1 MAILDGIKN
10 AVTANVARSA
20 NKVVVNGLR
29 NIAGDIFGVNRSP
42 TNSAAK
48 LTSRNINRFTTENLA
63 YPAGVEGDDQQGH
76 YIIFEIL
83 EQQPAKL
90 KKANAG
96 TSSVATKKTISTEYG
111 DIDEVGGGPP
121 TAEQK
126 ARAEATRQKEQAEKK
141 VKAGMGKTLSS
152 GQSIQLSKNAT
163 TSMPVMIAL
172 YMPPSISVSY
182 ASNYGEQEIGA
193 LAGAAKGAI
202 EAFRQGGDAQR
213 TALTGALETAGK
225 GLENAVMS
233 TLDTVAPGTKALIAL
248 EKGAVITPRMELMF
262 EGVGR
267 RSFSYDFVFIPKDE
281 AEAET
286 VKKIVQRFKFHMASD
301 FTDLSFR
308 EMKIPDMF
316 NIKYMYK
323 NAENTNLNKIS
334 TCVLESMDVNYGADR
349 FVAYE
354 GGVPQTTKISL
365 KFKEMEIITKKQI
378 GDGF

>member
-281 AEAET
+281 SEAET

>member
-42 TNSAAK
+42 TNPAAK

-83 EQQPAKL
+83 KQDPAKL
-90 KKANAG
+90 KKAGAG
-96 TSSVATKKTISTEYG
+96 TSSAATQKTISYNYD
-111 DIDEVGGGPP
+111 DIDVVGGGPP
-121 TAEQK
+121 TAEQQK
-126 ARAEATRQKEQAEKK
+126 RAEAARTAQAEKAIK
-141 VKAGMGKTLSS
+141 SGMGKTLSS
-152 GQSIQLSKNAT
+152 GQSIQLSKKAT
-163 TSMPVMIAL
+163 TSIPTMIAL

-281 AEAET
+281 TEAET
-286 VKKIVQRFKFHMASD
+286 VKKIVQRFKVHMASD

-378 GDGF
+378 EQGF